1 MSDERHREL
10 FARLECD
17 AENGS
22 PRCGQYLA
30 TLDPLFRTQLYT
42 TLLYERLERK
52 MKLVEELYEESG
64 ENWNQTFYLLYFRT
78 LGDSLNQEAY
88 LTLARRVPYRI
99 VLRERLTPH
108 GIEAM
113 LMGASG
119 LLDLYPRDEYT
130 RMLEGEFF
138 HLKQKYHIEPMAVS
152 SWNLREIRPANH
164 PTLRLAQ
171 AAEFFRQDDFVFNR
185 MLFCHTAEEVEYLF
199 CIEADRYWR
208 DHYVPAVQQENSRP
222 KRLGAF
228 KAHILAINLVA
239 MLQFAYGSYTG
250 KEYLRDAALSLLEKL
265 PPEDN
270 RYIRAWRNR
279 GLDPRDS
286 FETQALIQ
294 LTTVHCLKK
303 GCKECPVGRK
313 ICHEAKKM

>member
-1 MSDERHREL
+1 MEEERRQEL
-10 FARLECD
+10 IKRLERD
-17 AENGS
+17 AEAGS
-22 PRCGQYLA
+22 SRCGQFLA

-52 MKLVEELYEESG
+52 MQLVEELHTESG

-78 LGDSLNQEAY
+78 LGDSQNQEAY
-88 LTLARRVPYRI
+88 LELARRVPYRI

-113 LMGASG
+113 LFGASG
-119 LLDLYPRDEYT
+119 LLDLYPHDEYT
-130 RMLEGEFF
+130 LLLRREFT
-138 HLKQKYHIEPMAVS
+138 HLQAKYQIEPMQVS
-152 SWNLREIRPANH
+152 DWSLHEIRPANH
-164 PTLRLAQ
+164 PALRMAQ
-171 AAEFFRQDDFVFNR
+171 AAEFFRQDDFLFDR
-185 MLFCHTAEEVEYLF
+185 MLACHNEEEVERLF
-199 CIEADRYWR
+199 CIEANRYWR
-208 DHYVPAVQQENSRP
+208 DHYVPAVRHANSRP
-222 KRLGAF
+222 KRLGVF

-250 KEYLRDAALSLLEKL
+250 KEYLRDQALTLLEKL

-270 RYIRAWRNR
+270 RYTRLWANR

-294 LTTVHCLKK
+294 LSTVHCLKK
-303 GCKECPVGRK
+303 GCRDCPVARR
-313 ICHEAKKM
+313 ISYELER

>member
-1 MSDERHREL
+1 MSDERDNALIE
-10 FARLECD
+10 RLRRD

-22 PRCGQYLA
+22 PRCGQFLA
-30 TLDPLFRTQLYT
+30 ALDPLFRTQLYT

-52 MKLVEELYEESG
+52 MQLVHDLYVESG

-88 LTLARRVPYRI
+88 LELARRVPYRI

-119 LLDLYPRDEYT
+119 LLTLYPHDEYT
-130 RMLEGEFF
+130 RMLESEFF
-138 HLKQKYHIEPMAVS
+138 HLKGKYQIEPMAVS
-152 SWNLREIRPANH
+152 DWVLREIRPANH

-185 MLFCHTAEEVEYLF
+185 MLTCHNEEEVERLF

-208 DHYVPAVQQENSRP
+208 DHYVPAVKQENSRP
-222 KRLGAF
+222 KRLGVF

-239 MLQFAYGSYTG
+239 MLQFAYGSYTS
-250 KEYLRDAALSLLEKL
+250 KEHLRDQALSLLEKL
-265 PPEDN
+265 PAEDN
-270 RYIRAWRNR
+270 RYIRAWQNR

-286 FETQALIQ
+286 FETQALLQ
-294 LTTVHCLKK
+294 LSTMHCLKK
-303 GCKECPVGRK
+303 GCKDCPVARRILHTVK
-313 ICHEAKKM
+313 